1 MNTHGVGIETL
12 QLALGITDPWVIEG
26 VDFNAEK
33 KRFDIYLNFPKGTKF
48 SCPSCGTHH
57 CNIHDTR
64 DKEWR
69 HLDIFQYPTYLH
81 VRVPRIECGQCK
93 GIIQVNVPWAREYSS
108 FTLLF
113 EGMVVLMAQDMQVS
127 HVAKRVNEN
136 DTRIWRIIKHY
147 IKKALQKL
155 DFSNITTFCVDETSE
170 RKGHKYITIFA
181 NKVTGYVLYVCKGK
195 DASTVG
201 NFFTELLSHH
211 GNPSKIT
218 QACCDMSPAFISGI
232 TEYFVNAH
240 IIFDKFHVMQ
250 LVNKAVDEV
259 RRIDQ
264 VKNVLLK
271 KTRYIWLKNPENLTE
286 KQTELLAS
294 LRTMELKTARA
305 YQMKLNLQHFW
316 SIPDRE
322 TAEVYLK
329 KWYFWLTH
337 SKLDPMINVAKTIKK
352 HWDGIMNYIDFK
364 ITNGLMEGLNSIVQ
378 TLKRSARG
386 YRNTDN
392 FILMIYLRCSHLKFD
407 LPTKFSEEAYFY

>member
-1 MNTHGVGIETL
+1 
-12 QLALGITDPWVIEG
+12 
-26 VDFNAEK
+26 
-33 KRFDIYLNFPKGTKF
+33 
-48 SCPSCGTHH
+48 
-57 CNIHDTR
+57 
-64 DKEWR
+64 
-69 HLDIFQYPTYLH
+69 
-81 VRVPRIECGQCK
+81 
-93 GIIQVNVPWAREYSS
+93 VNVPWAREYSS

-113 EGMVVLMAQDMQVS
+113 EAMVVLMAQDMQVS

-250 LVNKAVDEV
+250 LVNKTVDEV

-407 LPTKFSEEAYFY
+407 LPT

>member
-1 MNTHGVGIETL
+1 
-12 QLALGITDPWVIEG
+12 
-26 VDFNAEK
+26 
-33 KRFDIYLNFPKGTKF
+33 
-48 SCPSCGTHH
+48 
-57 CNIHDTR
+57 
-64 DKEWR
+64 
-69 HLDIFQYPTYLH
+69 
-81 VRVPRIECGQCK
+81 
-93 GIIQVNVPWAREYSS
+93 
-108 FTLLF
+108 
-113 EGMVVLMAQDMQVS
+113 
-127 HVAKRVNEN
+127 
-136 DTRIWRIIKHY
+136 
-147 IKKALQKL
+147 
-155 DFSNITTFCVDETSE
+155 
-170 RKGHKYITIFA
+170 
-181 NKVTGYVLYVCKGK
+181 
-195 DASTVG
+195 
-201 NFFTELLSHH
+201 
-211 GNPSKIT
+211 
-218 QACCDMSPAFISGI
+218 MSPAFISGI

-407 LPTKFSEEAYFY
+407 LPT

>member
-48 SCPSCGTHH
+48 TCPSCGTHH

-113 EGMVVLMAQDMQVS
+113 EAMVVLMAQDMQVS

-407 LPTKFSEEAYFY
+407 LPT

>member
-407 LPTKFSEEAYFY
+407 LPT

>member
-48 SCPSCGTHH
+48 TCPSCGTHH

-81 VRVPRIECGQCK
+81 VRVPRIECEQCK

-113 EGMVVLMAQDMQVS
+113 ESMVVLMAQDMQVS

-147 IKKALQKL
+147 IKKALKKL
-155 DFSNITTFCVDETSE
+155 DFSNITTICVDETSE
-170 RKGHKYITIFA
+170 RKGHKYITLFA

-337 SKLDPMINVAKTIKK
+337 SKLEPMIDVAKTIKK
-352 HWDGIMNYIDFK
+352 HWNGIMNYIDFK

-392 FILMIYLRCSHLKFD
+392 FILMIYLRCGHLKFD
-407 LPTKFSEEAYFY
+407 LPT

>member
-337 SKLDPMINVAKTIKK
+337 SKLEPMINVAKTIKK

-407 LPTKFSEEAYFY
+407 LPT

>member
-48 SCPSCGTHH
+48 TCPSCGTHH

-113 EGMVVLMAQDMQVS
+113 ESMVVLMAQDMQVS

-147 IKKALQKL
+147 IKKALKKL
-155 DFSNITTFCVDETSE
+155 DFSNITTICVDETSE
-170 RKGHKYITIFA
+170 RKGHKYITLFA

-264 VKNVLLK
+264 VKNALLK

-286 KQTELLAS
+286 KQTKLLAS

-337 SKLDPMINVAKTIKK
+337 SKLEPMIDVAKTIKK
-352 HWDGIMNYIDFK
+352 HWNGIMNYIDFK

-392 FILMIYLRCSHLKFD
+392 FILMIYLRCGHLKFD
-407 LPTKFSEEAYFY
+407 LPT

>member
-322 TAEVYLK
+322 TAEAYLK

-337 SKLDPMINVAKTIKK
+337 SKLEPMIKVAKTIKK

-407 LPTKFSEEAYFY
+407 LPT

>member
-26 VDFNAEK
+26 VEFNAEQ

-48 SCPSCGTHH
+48 TCPSCGTHH

-69 HLDIFQYPTYLH
+69 HLDIFQYATYLH
-81 VRVPRIECGQCK
+81 VRVPRIECGQCN

-113 EGMVVLMAQDMQVS
+113 EAMVVLMAQDMQVS

-155 DFSNITTFCVDETSE
+155 DFSNITTICVDETSE
-170 RKGHKYITIFA
+170 RKGHKYITLFA

-201 NFFTELLSHH
+201 NFFAELLSHH

-286 KQTELLAS
+286 KQTKLLAS

-322 TAEVYLK
+322 TAEAYLK

-337 SKLDPMINVAKTIKK
+337 SKLEPMINVAKTIKK
-352 HWDGIMNYIDFK
+352 HWNGIMNYIDFK

-392 FILMIYLRCSHLKFD
+392 FILMIYLRCGHLKFD
-407 LPTKFSEEAYFY
+407 LPT

>member
-48 SCPSCGTHH
+48 TCPSCGTHH

-286 KQTELLAS
+286 KQTKLLAS
-294 LRTMELKTARA
+294 LRTMELKTGRA

-322 TAEVYLK
+322 TAEVYLN

-392 FILMIYLRCSHLKFD
+392 FILMIYLRCSNLKFD
-407 LPTKFSEEAYFY
+407 LPT

>member
-286 KQTELLAS
+286 KQTQLLAS

-407 LPTKFSEEAYFY
+407 LPT

>member
-1 MNTHGVGIETL
+1 
-12 QLALGITDPWVIEG
+12 
-26 VDFNAEK
+26 
-33 KRFDIYLNFPKGTKF
+33 
-48 SCPSCGTHH
+48 
-57 CNIHDTR
+57 
-64 DKEWR
+64 
-69 HLDIFQYPTYLH
+69 
-81 VRVPRIECGQCK
+81 
-93 GIIQVNVPWAREYSS
+93 
-108 FTLLF
+108 
-113 EGMVVLMAQDMQVS
+113 
-127 HVAKRVNEN
+127 
-136 DTRIWRIIKHY
+136 
-147 IKKALQKL
+147 
-155 DFSNITTFCVDETSE
+155 
-170 RKGHKYITIFA
+170 
-181 NKVTGYVLYVCKGK
+181 
-195 DASTVG
+195 
-201 NFFTELLSHH
+201 
-211 GNPSKIT
+211 
-218 QACCDMSPAFISGI
+218 
-232 TEYFVNAH
+232 
-240 IIFDKFHVMQ
+240 VMQ

-322 TAEVYLK
+322 TAEEYLK

-407 LPTKFSEEAYFY
+407 LPT

>member
-48 SCPSCGTHH
+48 TCPSCGTHH

-155 DFSNITTFCVDETSE
+155 DFSSITTFCVDETSE

-337 SKLDPMINVAKTIKK
+337 SKLEPMINVAKTIKK

-392 FILMIYLRCSHLKFD
+392 FILMIYLRCGHLKFD
-407 LPTKFSEEAYFY
+407 LPT

>member
-48 SCPSCGTHH
+48 TCPSCGTHH

-155 DFSNITTFCVDETSE
+155 DFSSITTFCVDETSE

-322 TAEVYLK
+322 TAEEYLK

-407 LPTKFSEEAYFY
+407 LPT

>member
-48 SCPSCGTHH
+48 TCPSCGTHH

-113 EGMVVLMAQDMQVS
+113 ESMVILMTQDMQVS

-155 DFSNITTFCVDETSE
+155 DFSSITTFCVDETSE

-286 KQTELLAS
+286 KQTQLLAS

-322 TAEVYLK
+322 TAEVYLN

-352 HWDGIMNYIDFK
+352 HWDGILNYIDFK

-407 LPTKFSEEAYFY
+407 LPT

>member
-48 SCPSCGTHH
+48 TCPSCGTHH

-108 FTLLF
+108 FTFLF
-113 EGMVVLMAQDMQVS
+113 ESMVILMAQDMQVS

-155 DFSNITTFCVDETSE
+155 DFSSITTFCVDETSE

-286 KQTELLAS
+286 KQTKLLAS
-294 LRTMELKTARA
+294 LRTMELKTGRA

-407 LPTKFSEEAYFY
+407 LPT

>member
-48 SCPSCGTHH
+48 TCPSCGTHH

-201 NFFTELLSHH
+201 KFFTELLSHH

-407 LPTKFSEEAYFY
+407 LPT

>member
-48 SCPSCGTHH
+48 TCPSCGTHH

-81 VRVPRIECGQCK
+81 VRVPRIECEQCK

-264 VKNVLLK
+264 VKNALLK

-337 SKLDPMINVAKTIKK
+337 SKLEPMINVAKTIKK

-407 LPTKFSEEAYFY
+407 LPT

>member
-286 KQTELLAS
+286 KQTKLLAS

-337 SKLDPMINVAKTIKK
+337 SKLEPMINVAKTIKK

-392 FILMIYLRCSHLKFD
+392 FILMIYLRCGHLK
-407 LPTKFSEEAYFY
+407 

>member
-113 EGMVVLMAQDMQVS
+113 EAMVVLMAQDMQVS

-286 KQTELLAS
+286 KQTQLLAS

-352 HWDGIMNYIDFK
+352 HWDGILNYIDFK

-407 LPTKFSEEAYFY
+407 LPT

>member
-48 SCPSCGTHH
+48 TCPSCGTHH

-81 VRVPRIECGQCK
+81 VRVPRIECEQCK

-113 EGMVVLMAQDMQVS
+113 ESMVILMTQDMQVS

-155 DFSNITTFCVDETSE
+155 DFSSITTFCVDETSE

-286 KQTELLAS
+286 KQTQLLAS

-322 TAEVYLK
+322 TAEVYLN

-352 HWDGIMNYIDFK
+352 HWDGILNYIDFK

-407 LPTKFSEEAYFY
+407 LPT

>member
-33 KRFDIYLNFPKGTKF
+33 KRFDIYLNFQKGTKF
-48 SCPSCGTHH
+48 TCPSCGTHH

-250 LVNKAVDEV
+250 LVNKTVDEV

-407 LPTKFSEEAYFY
+407 LPT

>member
-48 SCPSCGTHH
+48 TCPSCGTHH

-147 IKKALQKL
+147 IKKALHKL

-286 KQTELLAS
+286 KQTQLLAS

-322 TAEVYLK
+322 TAEAYLK

-337 SKLDPMINVAKTIKK
+337 SKLEPMINVAKTIKK
-352 HWDGIMNYIDFK
+352 HWDGILNYIDFK

-407 LPTKFSEEAYFY
+407 LPT

>member
-48 SCPSCGTHH
+48 TCPSCGTHH

-81 VRVPRIECGQCK
+81 VRVPRIECEQCK
-93 GIIQVNVPWAREYSS
+93 GIIKVNVPWAREYSS

-286 KQTELLAS
+286 KQTKLLAS

-337 SKLDPMINVAKTIKK
+337 SKLEPMINVAKTIKK
-352 HWDGIMNYIDFK
+352 HWNGIMSYIDFK

-407 LPTKFSEEAYFY
+407 LPT